1 MVCSHNLSPAL
12 SASSSGTGIT
22 ILVHLA
28 ATGCVVYVVME
39 NVFALIS
46 QRVLQDQSP
55 VERLRGGRSCKPV
68 NSENPFCVFVAEEV
82 TSYFVS
88 NRLDNSV

>member
-55 VERLRGGRSCKPV
+55 VERLRGGHVVVSRLIQKTRL
-68 NSENPFCVFVAEEV
+68 VF
-82 TSYFVS
+82 
-88 NRLDNSV
+88 L